1 MGSSRLAG
9 TSGTER
15 GSSPVLCLSFVHFRR
30 RRWSRLLFAAPRS
43 NARAHRICGSSGL
56 PAPCRVIPATLV
68 LVDVDLKRSGRSRTQ
83 RIGRRH
89 WPQNTDTARLFIFS
103 LRAYMLFTIGAMRL
117 GYPGIVHPPSSVVA
131 IWMLLCIVVA
141 CKSCGYQCRR
151 GSRTAPRTQC
161 CWTANTRTRSA
172 TDSQLVVKWF
182 LNDDPKPIYQWIPE
196 LDTRHVSQRLKGRLN
211 TDFTVTANH
220 FTKFRAL
227 NLLRPTTELS
237 GRYSCH
243 VTSHSSQDQKSQLMT
258 VYARPKHFVF
268 NYTRAAEESATTFVC
283 EATGAFP
290 LPTLSLYQLDE
301 GSSASPPRRHA
312 LAPTQ
317 RVTPRQD
324 GSYVT
329 RVSSQVPDEQ
339 FSRSGRH
346 LFVCLLSIPG
356 TDFKKQR
363 LIEFYPAAAASRK
376 RNGTDR
382 GTDSDYYVSSGESGD
397 DTFELVRSRETKRR
411 LPSTSSYS
419 GRHFSLQPGPAE
431 ASFASRSQATLFWI
445 TVEETHRSYIVVPAA
460 ALQALLVLPS
470 MRRLNRFTRARCC
483 KRNGR

>member
-1 MGSSRLAG
+1 
-9 TSGTER
+9 
-15 GSSPVLCLSFVHFRR
+15 
-30 RRWSRLLFAAPRS
+30 
-43 NARAHRICGSSGL
+43 
-56 PAPCRVIPATLV
+56 
-68 LVDVDLKRSGRSRTQ
+68 
-83 RIGRRH
+83 
-89 WPQNTDTARLFIFS
+89 
-103 LRAYMLFTIGAMRL
+103 MLFMIGAIRL
-117 GYPGIVHPPSSVVA
+117 GYAGIVHSTTAATA
-131 IWMLLCIVVA
+131 IWMLLCVFAIQTVSGVQIVRLSVPMWVENGTEDSVLLDCEYA
-141 CKSCGYQCRR
+141 YTERD
-151 GSRTAPRTQC
+151 
-161 CWTANTRTRSA
+161 
-172 TDSQLVVKWF
+172 DSQLVVKWF

-196 LDTRHVSQRLKGRLN
+196 LETRHVSQRLKGRLN

-243 VTSHSSQDQKSQLMT
+243 VTSHSNQDQRSQLMT

-268 NYTRAAEESATTFVC
+268 NFSRASEESATTFVC

-301 GSSASPPRRHA
+301 ESSASPQRRHA

-363 LIEFYPAAAASRK
+363 LIEFYPEYY
-376 RNGTDR
+376 
-382 GTDSDYYVSSGESGD
+382 TDSATCRGINWFVALAMSSLIWA
-397 DTFELVRSRETKRR
+397 FR
-411 LPSTSSYS
+411 
-419 GRHFSLQPGPAE
+419 
-431 ASFASRSQATLFWI
+431 
-445 TVEETHRSYIVVPAA
+445 
-460 ALQALLVLPS
+460 
-470 MRRLNRFTRARCC
+470 
-483 KRNGR
+483 

>member
-1 MGSSRLAG
+1 MKGAELSNPDGEWRANRAVISAHVGGEWHRGLSALDCEYAY
-9 TSGTER
+9 TER
-15 GSSPVLCLSFVHFRR
+15 
-30 RRWSRLLFAAPRS
+30 
-43 NARAHRICGSSGL
+43 
-56 PAPCRVIPATLV
+56 
-68 LVDVDLKRSGRSRTQ
+68 D
-83 RIGRRH
+83 
-89 WPQNTDTARLFIFS
+89 
-103 LRAYMLFTIGAMRL
+103 
-117 GYPGIVHPPSSVVA
+117 
-131 IWMLLCIVVA
+131 
-141 CKSCGYQCRR
+141 
-151 GSRTAPRTQC
+151 
-161 CWTANTRTRSA
+161 
-172 TDSQLVVKWF
+172 DSQLVVKWF

-196 LDTRHVSQRLKGRLN
+196 LETRHVSQRLKGRLN

-268 NYTRAAEESATTFVC
+268 NYSRAAEESATTFVC

-301 GSSASPPRRHA
+301 GSSSSPPRRHA

-363 LIEFYPAAAASRK
+363 LIDFR
-376 RNGTDR
+376 
-382 GTDSDYYVSSGESGD
+382 
-397 DTFELVRSRETKRR
+397 
-411 LPSTSSYS
+411 
-419 GRHFSLQPGPAE
+419 
-431 ASFASRSQATLFWI
+431 
-445 TVEETHRSYIVVPAA
+445 
-460 ALQALLVLPS
+460 
-470 MRRLNRFTRARCC
+470 
-483 KRNGR
+483 

>member
-1 MGSSRLAG
+1 
-9 TSGTER
+9 
-15 GSSPVLCLSFVHFRR
+15 
-30 RRWSRLLFAAPRS
+30 
-43 NARAHRICGSSGL
+43 
-56 PAPCRVIPATLV
+56 
-68 LVDVDLKRSGRSRTQ
+68 
-83 RIGRRH
+83 
-89 WPQNTDTARLFIFS
+89 
-103 LRAYMLFTIGAMRL
+103 MRL
-117 GYPGIVHPPSSVVA
+117 GYCGIVKSAAAVVA
-131 IWMLLCIVVA
+131 VWMLLCIIA
-141 CKSCGYQCRR
+141 I
-151 GSRTAPRTQC
+151 RTASGVQIVRLSVPTWVENGTEDSVLLDCEYAYTERD
-161 CWTANTRTRSA
+161 
-172 TDSQLVVKWF
+172 DSQLVVKWF

-196 LDTRHVSQRLKGRLN
+196 LETRHVSQRLKGRLN

-268 NYTRAAEESATTFVC
+268 NYSRAAEESATTFVC

-301 GSSASPPRRHA
+301 GSSASLPRRHA

-363 LIEFYPAAAASRK
+363 LIEFYPEYYIDSA
-376 RNGTDR
+376 DCR
-382 GTDSDYYVSSGESGD
+382 GMSWPVALAMLS
-397 DTFELVRSRETKRR
+397 V
-411 LPSTSSYS
+411 
-419 GRHFSLQPGPAE
+419 AW
-431 ASFASRSQATLFWI
+431 TL
-445 TVEETHRSYIVVPAA
+445 R
-460 ALQALLVLPS
+460 
-470 MRRLNRFTRARCC
+470 
-483 KRNGR
+483 

>member
-1 MGSSRLAG
+1 
-9 TSGTER
+9 
-15 GSSPVLCLSFVHFRR
+15 
-30 RRWSRLLFAAPRS
+30 
-43 NARAHRICGSSGL
+43 
-56 PAPCRVIPATLV
+56 
-68 LVDVDLKRSGRSRTQ
+68 
-83 RIGRRH
+83 
-89 WPQNTDTARLFIFS
+89 
-103 LRAYMLFTIGAMRL
+103 MLFRIGAMRL
-117 GYPGIVHPPSSVVA
+117 EYAGIVQSSSAVTA
-131 IWMLLCIVVA
+131 ILMLLCFVAIQSASGVQIVRLSVPTWVENGTEDSVLLDCEYA
-141 CKSCGYQCRR
+141 YTERD
-151 GSRTAPRTQC
+151 
-161 CWTANTRTRSA
+161 
-172 TDSQLVVKWF
+172 DSQLVVKWF

-196 LDTRHVSQRLKGRLN
+196 LETRHVSQRLKGRLN

-243 VTSHSSQDQKSQLMT
+243 VTSHNSQDQKSQLMT

-268 NYTRAAEESATTFVC
+268 NFSRTAEESATTFVC

-290 LPTLSLYQLDE
+290 LPTLSLFQLDE

-363 LIEFYPAAAASRK
+363 LIEFYPEYYMDSATCREMSWCLALAMFALIWASR
-376 RNGTDR
+376 
-382 GTDSDYYVSSGESGD
+382 
-397 DTFELVRSRETKRR
+397 
-411 LPSTSSYS
+411 
-419 GRHFSLQPGPAE
+419 
-431 ASFASRSQATLFWI
+431 
-445 TVEETHRSYIVVPAA
+445 
-460 ALQALLVLPS
+460 
-470 MRRLNRFTRARCC
+470 
-483 KRNGR
+483 

>member
-1 MGSSRLAG
+1 
-9 TSGTER
+9 
-15 GSSPVLCLSFVHFRR
+15 
-30 RRWSRLLFAAPRS
+30 
-43 NARAHRICGSSGL
+43 
-56 PAPCRVIPATLV
+56 
-68 LVDVDLKRSGRSRTQ
+68 
-83 RIGRRH
+83 
-89 WPQNTDTARLFIFS
+89 
-103 LRAYMLFTIGAMRL
+103 MLFTIGAMRL

-131 IWMLLCIVVA
+131 IWMLLCIVA
-141 CKSCGYQCRR
+141 I
-151 GSRTAPRTQC
+151 RTASGVQIVRLSVPTWVENGTEDSVLLDCEYAYTERD
-161 CWTANTRTRSA
+161 
-172 TDSQLVVKWF
+172 DSQLVVKWF

-363 LIEFYPAAAASRK
+363 LIEFYPEYYM
-376 RNGTDR
+376 
-382 GTDSDYYVSSGESGD
+382 DSATCSGMSW
-397 DTFELVRSRETKRR
+397 LV
-411 LPSTSSYS
+411 
-419 GRHFSLQPGPAE
+419 
-431 ASFASRSQATLFWI
+431 
-445 TVEETHRSYIVVPAA
+445 
-460 ALQALLVLPS
+460 VLAMFPIIWAF
-470 MRRLNRFTRARCC
+470 R
-483 KRNGR
+483 